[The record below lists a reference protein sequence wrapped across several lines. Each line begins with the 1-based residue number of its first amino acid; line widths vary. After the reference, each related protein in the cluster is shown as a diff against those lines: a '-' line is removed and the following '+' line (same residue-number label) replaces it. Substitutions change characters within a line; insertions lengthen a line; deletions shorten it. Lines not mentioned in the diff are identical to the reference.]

1 MRGRLAAVLV
11 AVIVLSACERRA
23 AEEGG
28 HEGEAPAEESRD
40 AASEDDL
47 LRIEPEMLRD
57 LRITTTPAEARPA
70 GEGVTALGELGVDE
84 EVYAE
89 VGSPI
94 AARVVRLLASAGDR
108 VGPDQALVE
117 LQSVELGKARA
128 DYLAAMAKARL
139 ARTTLERRSSL
150 AGERIVPR
158 REVQEAEA
166 AASSAEAELQA
177 AQAALAALGVS
188 TDDVDAG
195 ADASRFLLRA
205 PLAGVVIERA
215 AVVGQLAD
223 PARPLFRVADL
234 SRLWLT
240 VHAFERDAVRVKVGS
255 PARVEFTAM
264 PGRHFSGTIT
274 LVGRQVDA
282 ASRTIPIRVDL
293 RNDDGLLR
301 PGMSATACL
310 ALDEGA
316 ETVVAVPSASLQ
328 RLHEGWCVFLPRGEG
343 IFEARRVGRGRELG
357 GEVEVVSGLE
367 PGETIVVDGAFL
379 LKAEAEKARGEGEHH
394 EH

>member
-1 MRGRLAAVLV
+1 
-11 AVIVLSACERRA
+11 
-23 AEEGG
+23 
-28 HEGEAPAEESRD
+28 
-40 AASEDDL
+40 
-47 LRIEPEMLRD
+47 
-57 LRITTTPAEARPA
+57 
-70 GEGVTALGELGVDE
+70 
-84 EVYAE
+84 
-89 VGSPI
+89 
-94 AARVVRLLASAGDR
+94 
-108 VGPDQALVE
+108 
-117 LQSVELGKARA
+117 
-128 DYLAAMAKARL
+128 MAKARL

-301 PGMSATACL
+301 PGMSATAWL
-310 ALDEGA
+310 ALGEGA

-343 IFEARRVGRGRELG
+343 IFEARPVGRGRDLG